1 MAREINATQPFANKL
16 VKLIPTE
23 IVGAYMVLAGILG
36 YAYGASPAA
45 QQIPDPELK
54 AILIQVVFFALLALT
69 PLYLWRIGRVS
80 NLVQLVVTTISYV
93 IWVYTLG
100 GPFVVWGIYHSV
112 IGSVVLV
119 LWSVITPLLV
129 SPSPAKEMQSQAV
142 LPAVASPGTVRCK
155 SPVSRQILSPPNRGP
170 REESQPQSSVD
181 P

>member
-1 MAREINATQPFANKL
+1 MAREVNATQPFANKL

-54 AILIQVVFFALLALT
+54 AILIQVVFFALLVLT

-129 SPSPAKEMQSQAV
+129 SPSPAKEMERQAA
-142 LPAVASPGTVRCK
+142 LQAVASSGTVHCK
-155 SPVSRQILSPPNRGP
+155 SPGSRQLLSSPNRRT
-170 REESQPQSSVD
+170 REESQP
-181 P
+181 

>member
-1 MAREINATQPFANKL
+1 MAREVNATQPFANKL

-36 YAYGASPAA
+36 YASGVTPAA

-54 AILIQVVFFALLALT
+54 AILIQAVFFALLVLT

-129 SPSPAKEMQSQAV
+129 SPSPAKEMERQAA
-142 LPAVASPGTVRCK
+142 LPAVASPGTVRYK
-155 SPVSRQILSPPNRGP
+155 SPGRRQLLSSPKRGT
-170 REESQPQSSVD
+170 RDESQP
-181 P
+181 